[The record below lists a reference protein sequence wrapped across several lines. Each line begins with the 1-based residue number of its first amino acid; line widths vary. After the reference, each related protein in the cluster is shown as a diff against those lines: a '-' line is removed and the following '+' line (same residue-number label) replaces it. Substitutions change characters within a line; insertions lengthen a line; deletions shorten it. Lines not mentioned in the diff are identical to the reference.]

1 MNAAGKI
8 DIVFIVWKTLDVT
21 GLVRWFKWIL
31 YWTGTITWPPSFILD
46 YRLGASLGV
55 FFCRCG
61 SQYFGRNV
69 PRFSGTAN
77 SIFGRTIYIF
87 VFTDHQKSI
96 SKEIIVQ
103 NTNLSNYPVCNASA
117 GNCYKSCLRTLIS
130 VNFPVVSVFI
140 EFTEKFAVLVCNRP
154 PQLTCKLTH
163 FRSCDMKWRSLL
175 AI

>member
-1 MNAAGKI
+1 MN
-8 DIVFIVWKTLDVT
+8 
-21 GLVRWFKWIL
+21 
-31 YWTGTITWPPSFILD
+31 SILD
-46 YRLGASLGV
+46 WDHYMAAIFHARLTFRCQSRCI
-55 FFCRCG
+55 FCRRG

-130 VNFPVVSVFI
+130 TILASLKHRAFTWSCRFI
-140 EFTEKFAVLVCNRP
+140 IYRV
-154 PQLTCKLTH
+154 H
-163 FRSCDMKWRSLL
+163 
-175 AI
+175 